1 MNRSQVDA
9 LWHAHNDCTEA
20 LRRYAASRY
29 KDAGL
34 RAVYILA
41 ERRYYDLY
49 RALAEAVEDVT
60 VPAYTGG
67 NDG

>member
-9 LWHAHNDCTEA
+9 LWHAHHTCTSALTKYTGSRCEDAA
-20 LRRYAASRY
+20 LRSAYLA
-29 KDAGL
+29 
-34 RAVYILA
+34 A

-49 RALAEAVEDVT
+49 RALAEAVEDAT
-60 VPAYTGG
+60 VPAFTGG